1 MMIINNGTAKIEI
14 MTSDVESD
22 MSSSTP
28 VDEGPFK
35 DTSLG
40 VIGISTEGREGAL
53 NEAGDSPKIRAK
65 EIFNKLHLNN

>member
-40 VIGISTEGREGAL
+40 VMGISTEGREGAL
-53 NEAGDSPKIRAK
+53 KEAGDSPRIKAR
-65 EIFNKLHLNN
+65 EILKTPYI